1 LGAFAEYVR
10 VRENQLAGKPAN
22 LSFEEAAAVPV
33 AGITVLQGLRDKG
46 QVKQGQKVLVNGVSG
61 GLGTFA
67 AQIAKSFGA
76 EVTAYAASGRWRR
89 RNHLARTM

>member
-1 LGAFAEYVR
+1 MR

-46 QVKQGQKVLVNGVSG
+46 QVKQGQKVSG

-76 EVTAYAASGRWRR
+76 EVTAYAAPGRWRR